1 MLKVWVER
9 VKVLGNISIVK
20 WQSVAF
26 IVQQD
31 TNLCGGNSNSDVWCH
46 PTVQE
51 FVLVPVGKKNSQKI
65 PHGTLHAGMFQGMFS
80 CCACMVK
87 TVLSLFPHLMFIA
100 PVPSTLLSNAVLCF
114 STQPYPSAR
123 MCLPC
128 LHNGPSYPHL
138 AGNEQVLT
146 LRTGWRQRD
155 FPFFQLLS
163 FIWRCPFLCEG
174 AVFCQAS

>member
-1 MLKVWVER
+1 MLKAWVER

-51 FVLVPVGKKNSQKI
+51 FVLVPVGKKHSQKI
-65 PHGTLHAGMFQGMFS
+65 PHGTLHADLFQGMFS

-87 TVLSLFPHLMFIA
+87 TVLSLFPH
-100 PVPSTLLSNAVLCF
+100 VSCLLLQSHPLCWAMLYSAFPHSLIPLLGCACLAYITGLHIHTWLEMSRYWRLGQDDVKGTFHFSN
-114 STQPYPSAR
+114 Y
-123 MCLPC
+123 
-128 LHNGPSYPHL
+128 
-138 AGNEQVLT
+138 
-146 LRTGWRQRD
+146 
-155 FPFFQLLS
+155 
-163 FIWRCPFLCEG
+163 
-174 AVFCQAS
+174 